1 MPENFTA
8 GELAQQYDD
17 FTIDTVLDTIRSR
30 KTLGASAYEIHLMVM
45 PEVKKRFNGIQYS
58 RETLDNDLYRLLQEG
73 KLALFAGR
81 YTIHP

>member
-1 MPENFTA
+1 MTVSFTA
-8 GELAQQYDD
+8 GELAQQYND
-17 FTIDTVLDTIRSR
+17 FTINAVLDTIRSR

-45 PEVKKRFNGIQYS
+45 PEVKKKFNGLQYS
-58 RETLDNDLYRLLQEG
+58 RETLDSDLSRLLQEG